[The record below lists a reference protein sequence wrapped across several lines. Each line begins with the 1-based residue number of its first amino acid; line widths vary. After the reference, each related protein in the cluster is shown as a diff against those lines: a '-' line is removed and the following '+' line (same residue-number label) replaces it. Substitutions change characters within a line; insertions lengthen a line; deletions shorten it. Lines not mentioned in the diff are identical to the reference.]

1 MQRKAERK
9 VVNLMPKCEPID
21 TPGEEYVTQAMG
33 LVGLLNYLKKVE
45 LNRSNRILKNL
56 ETDQSFLKTWGSLS
70 QVFILTT
77 FLKLL
82 IKNY

>member
-1 MQRKAERK
+1 
-9 VVNLMPKCEPID
+9 MPKCEPID

-70 QVFILTT
+70 QVFILTI
-77 FLKLL
+77 FLQLS